1 MTLPQ
6 LKCSQVFI
14 DEEKII
20 LFILLLGAYY
30 TIEDQK
36 IETGL
41 ITNQTS
47 EGERGIIY
55 YSYYLPVKI

>member
-1 MTLPQ
+1 MTLRQ

-20 LFILLLGAYY
+20 LFILLLGACD

-36 IETGL
+36 IETGF
-41 ITNQTS
+41 IANQTS
-47 EGERGIIY
+47 EGERGIIH
-55 YSYYLPVKI
+55 LKI